1 MAVNNPYNF
10 LWNFKLNAPRQGLFA
25 SLLIVS
31 FAFHTFLLVVATTH
45 QLNEN
50 RASQGQ
56 LMTTQLVTDS
66 LAELEP
72 ANTISLALLANRYA
86 TNPSVASIRILDAQK
101 QVLATSGMAKTRQGE
116 VFVRDALQ
124 NEKKVGTIEITLI
137 KPSIGEILRT
147 QWLAI
152 LVSLFIHLFLWLAYR
167 AIARPTR
174 SEYLTR
180 LNNEARLKH
189 EIQQL
194 TEALEAE
201 KANRHIAMAQ
211 AQQAQVKPKA
221 ELKPLIKSLESDQDI
236 LALNIQYYDP
246 KQLMNTVNQSVSVP
260 YFNLCQIFLNKSIEL
275 CAQHF
280 KLSSKDF
287 TVQQVFNQNGALI
300 SIDADK
306 PDAAQCILM
315 IGSVFQLLSEVLYK
329 RYREDKRF
337 VLQTRCAITTSV
349 EAMQLDALQAAERLA
364 NHLIAK
370 EMALYLSN
378 DQLKYIGDCYQLVAL
393 PNPTNV
399 LTRHSF
405 MINGMNQECAELAQN
420 IRTEILKGKRNT
432 VAPEAI
438 PEI

>member
-1 MAVNNPYNF
+1 M
-10 LWNFKLNAPRQGLFA
+10 NAPRQGLFA

-56 LMTTQLVTDS
+56 LMTSQLVTDS

-72 ANTISLALLANRYA
+72 ANTVSLALLANRYA

-152 LVSLFIHLFLWLAYR
+152 LVSLLIHAFLWLAYR

-174 SEYLTR
+174 SEYLAR
-180 LNNEARLKH
+180 INNEARLKH

-201 KANRHIAMAQ
+201 KANRSIAIAQ
-211 AQQAQVKPKA
+211 AQQNPIKVKA
-221 ELKPLIKSLESDQDI
+221 EPKPTIAPLENNQDV

-260 YFNLCQIFLNKSIEL
+260 YFKLCQIFLNKSIEL
-275 CAQHF
+275 SAQHF
-280 KLSSKDF
+280 KLSAKDF
-287 TVQQVFNQNGALI
+287 TIHQEFGQNGALI
-300 SIDADK
+300 SIDAEK

-337 VLQTRCAITTSV
+337 VLQTRCAVTNAV
-349 EAMQLDALQAAERLA
+349 EAMQLDALQAAERLT

-378 DQLKYIGDCYQLVAL
+378 DQLKHIDDCYQLVAL
-393 PNPTNV
+393 PNPSNV
-399 LTRHSF
+399 LTRHSL
-405 MINGMNQECAELAQN
+405 MINGMSNDCAELAQN
-420 IRTEILKGKRNT
+420 IRTEILKAKKNP
-432 VAPEAI
+432 VI
-438 PEI
+438 SDSVSEI